1 MTMKDGTYQKTET
14 GLIEVTPDFG
24 YWVASKEITPEEL
37 EINQFLGVWT
47 DPETGKTWYD
57 KTHFI
62 EDLGTAL
69 ILAREWKQLAIW
81 DNAKGIAIPM
91 NPNY

>member
-1 MTMKDGTYQKTET
+1 MKDGTYKKTVDGFVEA
-14 GLIEVTPDFG
+14 ESNFG
-24 YWVASKEITPEEL
+24 YWVASAETTPEDL
-37 EINQFLGVWT
+37 SLGDYLGVWT

-81 DNAKGIAIPM
+81 DNRNNKAIPM

>member
-1 MTMKDGTYQKTET
+1 MIDGTYQKTKD
-14 GLIEVTPDFG
+14 GFVRLTPDYG
-24 YWVASKEITPEEL
+24 YWVASREIEPEQL
-37 EINQFLGVWT
+37 EEGQFLGVWT

-69 ILAREWKQLAIW
+69 ILCREWGQKAFW
-81 DNAKGIAIPM
+81 DNKNNKAIPQ